1 VPKFVAIMGGFLIL
15 TGIVML
21 GMAIF
26 SFFGYLN
33 VGVLLQRKYVL
44 MFALGI
50 VVVGLFDAFSAII
63 IGRWSD

>member
-1 VPKFVAIMGGFLIL
+1 MGGFLIL

-33 VGVLLQRKYVL
+33 VGVLLQRKYLL
-44 MFALGI
+44 MFALGV
-50 VVVGLFDAFSAII
+50 VVVGLLDAFSAVI
-63 IGRWSD
+63 IGRWTD

>member
-1 VPKFVAIMGGFLIL
+1 
-15 TGIVML
+15 ML

-33 VGVLLQRKYVL
+33 VGVLLQRKYLL
-44 MFALGI
+44 MFALGV
-50 VVVGLFDAFSAII
+50 VVVGLLDAFSAVI